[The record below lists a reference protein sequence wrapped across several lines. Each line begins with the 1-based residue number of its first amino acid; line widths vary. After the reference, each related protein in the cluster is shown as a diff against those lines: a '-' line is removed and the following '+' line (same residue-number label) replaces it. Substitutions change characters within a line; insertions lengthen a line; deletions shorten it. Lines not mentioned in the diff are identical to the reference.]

1 MLHKFALA
9 VKTKTIEFFAEEDE
23 DEDEDADRFAR
34 SLLPGADGV
43 LAGQRVVVLKPDPP
57 NPNPSADGDGKAASG
72 QEAAVA
78 AALAT
83 ASSFQAAYLHLQAAH
98 APFLPDAA
106 AAADAA
112 AVSHLR
118 RLSELKRIARDG
130 PVANPRPP
138 APDGGGT
145 TLTAHLEAQ
154 VRENQALLRS
164 LDAVVNRLQ
173 AALDA
178 KDAAAAA
185 LRLDL
190 EALDGANA
198 RLAGRLDRA
207 LAPPPPP
214 PPGGGDAVGAML
226 SAGVF
231 DSVLRDALR
240 VAHRFARAL
249 AEVLRRAGWDLAA
262 AAEAAYPGVSYSKAG
277 HCRYALLSRVCLSM
291 FDGFDSHQFGATAGT
306 AELGGT
312 EPATTRRNESLR
324 QFIEH
329 SDADPM
335 ELVNSSPD
343 CEFARFCDRKY
354 KQLIHPGME
363 SSLFGNAGCGTLPVM
378 SVAGPLYELFVA
390 MASSVWTLHRLAWAY
405 DPAVGVFQVGRGAE
419 FSMVYMEN
427 IVRSSKGLA
436 GSREPGKPARRP
448 KVGFTVVPGFRL
460 GGTVIQCRVYLDHG
474 KRGEETIIDS
484 I

>member
-9 VKTKTIEFFAEEDE
+9 FKTKTIEFFAEEDE
-23 DEDEDADRFAR
+23 DEDADRLAR
-34 SLLPGADGV
+34 SPAPGADGV
-43 LAGQRVVVLKPDPP
+43 LAWQRVVVLKPDPP
-57 NPNPSADGDGKAASG
+57 NPNPSADGEGKAASG

-118 RLSELKRIARDG
+118 RLSELKRIARSG
-130 PVANPRPP
+130 PVGPP
-138 APDGGGT
+138 APDGGGV
-145 TLTAHLEAQ
+145 LTAHLEAQ

-164 LDAVVNRLQ
+164 FDAVVNRLQ

-190 EALDGANA
+190 EALDDANA

-207 LAPPPPP
+207 LAPPP
-214 PPGGGDAVGAML
+214 GGDAVGAML

-231 DSVLRDALR
+231 DSVLREALR

-249 AEVLRRAGWDLAA
+249 AEVLRCAGWDLAA
-262 AAEAAYPGVSYSKAG
+262 AAEAAYPGVAYSKAG

-291 FDGFDSHQFGATAGT
+291 FDGFDSYQFGATADT
-306 AELGGT
+306 TELGGT
-312 EPATTRRNESLR
+312 QLAARRNESLQ

-335 ELVNSSPD
+335 ELMNSSPD
-343 CEFARFCDRKY
+343 CDFARFCDRKY
-354 KQLIHPGME
+354 RQLIHPGIE
-363 SSLFGNAGCGTLPVM
+363 SSLFGNSECGTLPVV

-390 MASSVWTLHRLAWAY
+390 MASSIWTLHRLAWAY
-405 DPAVGVFQVGRGAE
+405 DPAVGIFQVGRGAE
-419 FSMVYMEN
+419 FSTVYMEN
-427 IVRSSKGLA
+427 IVRSKKRFA
-436 GSREPGKPARRP
+436 GSKEPRKPVRP

-460 GGTVIQCRVYLDHG
+460 GGTVIQCTVYLDHG
-474 KRGEETIIDS
+474 KREEDITDS
-484 I
+484 V

>member
-9 VKTKTIEFFAEEDE
+9 FKTKTIEFFAEEE
-23 DEDEDADRFAR
+23 EEDADRLTR
-34 SLLPGADGV
+34 SPLPGADGV
-43 LAGQRVVVLKPDPP
+43 LPGQRVVVLKPDPL
-57 NPNPSADGDGKAASG
+57 NPNPSAGGIGQAVSG
-72 QEAAVA
+72 QEAAVE

-83 ASSFQAAYLHLQAAH
+83 VSSFQAAYLHLQAAH
-98 APFLPDAA
+98 APFLPEAA

-118 RLSELKRIARDG
+118 RLSEVKRIARGGPAADPAEDG
-130 PVANPRPP
+130 A
-138 APDGGGT
+138 
-145 TLTAHLEAQ
+145 LTAHLEAQ

-164 LDAVVNRLQ
+164 FDAVVNRLQ

-190 EALDGANA
+190 ESLDDANA
-198 RLAGRLDRA
+198 RLSARLDRA
-207 LAPPPPP
+207 LAPPP
-214 PPGGGDAVGAML
+214 GGDAVGAML

-249 AEVLRRAGWDLAA
+249 AEVLRCAGWDLAA
-262 AAEAAYPGVSYSKAG
+262 AAAAAYPGVSYSKPG
-277 HCRYALLSRVCLSM
+277 HCLYALLSRVCLSM
-291 FDGFDSHQFGATAGT
+291 FDGFDSYEFGATADT
-306 AELGGT
+306 TELEGIELT
-312 EPATTRRNESLR
+312 IRRNESLQ

-335 ELVNSSPD
+335 ELMNSSPD
-343 CEFARFCDRKY
+343 CDFAQFCDRKY
-354 KQLIHPGME
+354 KQLIHPGIE
-363 SSLFGNAGCGTLPVM
+363 SSLFGNSEYGTLPVM

-390 MASSVWTLHRLAWAY
+390 MASSIWTLHRLAWAY
-405 DPAVGVFQVGRGAE
+405 DPEVGIFQVSRGTV
-419 FSMVYMEN
+419 FSTVYMEN
-427 IVRSSKGLA
+427 IVRSKGFS
-436 GSREPGKPARRP
+436 GSRELGKAVRP

-474 KRGEETIIDS
+474 KREEETIDS

>member
-9 VKTKTIEFFAEEDE
+9 FKTKTIEFFGEEED
-23 DEDEDADRFAR
+23 DEDADRFAR
-34 SLLPGADGV
+34 APLPGADGV
-43 LAGQRVVVLKPDPP
+43 LAGQRVVVLKPDPV
-57 NPNPSADGDGKAASG
+57 NPNPSADGEGDAASG

-83 ASSFQAAYLHLQAAH
+83 ASSFQAAYLHVQAAH
-98 APFLPDAA
+98 APFLPEAA

-118 RLSELKRIARDG
+118 RLSELKRIARAG
-130 PVANPRPP
+130 P
-138 APDGGGT
+138 GGDAS
-145 TLTAHLEAQ
+145 LTAHLEAQ

-164 LDAVVNRLQ
+164 FDAVVNRLQ

-190 EALDGANA
+190 EALDDANA
-198 RLAGRLDRA
+198 RLAARLDRA
-207 LAPPPPP
+207 LAPPP
-214 PPGGGDAVGAML
+214 GGDAVGAML

-240 VAHRFARAL
+240 VTHRFARAL
-249 AEVLRRAGWDLAA
+249 AEVLRSAGWDLAA
-262 AAEAAYPGVSYSKAG
+262 AAAAAYPGVSYSKAG

-291 FDGFDSHQFGATAGT
+291 FDGFDSYQFGAAADTT
-306 AELGGT
+306 ELEGD
-312 EPATTRRNESLR
+312 ELAIRRNESLQ

-335 ELVNSSPD
+335 ELMNSSPD

-354 KQLIHPGME
+354 KQLIHPGIE
-363 SSLFGNAGCGTLPVM
+363 SSLFGNSDCGTLPVM

-390 MASSVWTLHRLAWAY
+390 MASSIWTLHRLAWAY
-405 DPAVGVFQVGRGAE
+405 DPAVSIFQVGQGTE
-419 FSMVYMEN
+419 FSIVYMEN
-427 IVRSSKGLA
+427 IVRSKDLA
-436 GSREPGKPARRP
+436 GSKELGKSVRP

-474 KRGEETIIDS
+474 KREEGINYSFDLK
-484 I
+484 

>member
-9 VKTKTIEFFAEEDE
+9 FKTKTIEFFAEEEE
-23 DEDEDADRFAR
+23 DEEGDRFAR
-34 SLLPGADGV
+34 SPLPGADGV
-43 LAGQRVVVLKPDPP
+43 LAGQRVVVLKPDPL
-57 NPNPSADGDGKAASG
+57 NPNPSADGGERAASG
-72 QEAAVA
+72 QDAAVE

-83 ASSFQAAYLHLQAAH
+83 ASSFQAAYLQLQAAH
-98 APFLPDAA
+98 APFLPEAA

-118 RLSELKRIARDG
+118 RLSELKRIAWGG
-130 PVANPRPP
+130 PAADPP
-138 APDGGGT
+138 GPDGDGD
-145 TLTAHLEAQ
+145 LTAHLEAQ

-164 LDAVVNRLQ
+164 FDAVVNRLQ
-173 AALDA
+173 AALDT

-190 EALDGANA
+190 EALDDANS
-198 RLAGRLDRA
+198 RLAARLDRA
-207 LAPPPPP
+207 LAPPP
-214 PPGGGDAVGAML
+214 GGDAVGTML

-249 AEVLRRAGWDLAA
+249 AEVLRCAGWDLAA
-262 AAEAAYPGVSYSKAG
+262 AAAAAYPGVSYSKAG

-291 FDGFDSHQFGATAGT
+291 FDGFDSYEFGATADT
-306 AELGGT
+306 TELEGI
-312 EPATTRRNESLR
+312 ELAIRRNESLQ

-335 ELVNSSPD
+335 ELMNSSPD
-343 CEFARFCDRKY
+343 CEFAQFCDRKY
-354 KQLIHPGME
+354 KQLIHPGIE
-363 SSLFGNAGCGTLPVM
+363 SSLFGNSECGTLPVM

-390 MASSVWTLHRLAWAY
+390 MASSIWTLHRLAWAY
-405 DPAVGVFQVGRGAE
+405 DPAVGIFQVSRGTD

-427 IVRSSKGLA
+427 IVRSKGFSGSKEL
-436 GSREPGKPARRP
+436 EKPVRP

-474 KRGEETIIDS
+474 KREDIIDS